1 MIHKLTNMGNKYPV
15 HKPNQINQ
23 NTFNNA
29 SVAQSVEQL
38 PCKQKR
44 EGATPSTGPNKYKH
58 NQLNDIYRRD
68 AHTSSSSRVDSYN
81 KRYITTKQQVIN
93 NQPSG
98 VGKANNRA
106 KWSDNHPGILSQVV
120 KLGNNYPSTTSKKLS
135 T

>member
-1 MIHKLTNMGNKYPV
+1 MGNKYPPQIPQVGNKYPV
-15 HKPNQINQ
+15 HKSNQINQ
-23 NTFNNA
+23 NTFTIGTQTT
-29 SVAQSVEQL
+29 V
-38 PCKQKR
+38 
-44 EGATPSTGPNKYKH
+44 NK
-58 NQLNDIYRRD
+58 LNDIYRRD

-98 VGKANNRA
+98 VGKANIRA

-120 KLGNNYPSTTSKKLS
+120 KLGNKYPSTTSKKLS